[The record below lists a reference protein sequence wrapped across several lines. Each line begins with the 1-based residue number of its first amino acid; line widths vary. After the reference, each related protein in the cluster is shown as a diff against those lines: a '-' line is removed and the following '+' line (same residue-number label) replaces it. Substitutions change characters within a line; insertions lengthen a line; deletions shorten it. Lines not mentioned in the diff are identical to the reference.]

1 MKIALIA
8 LAGLMFLAGGALL
21 FTDNAGAT
29 ASAAET
35 SSQASNQSGGLEQAL
50 EARGLLGLNRTSGV
64 SAFTPP
70 VGVEV
75 DDTVQRARGSS
86 EVISHSSA
94 WSEELRGD
102 VLHVELTSF
111 PSGQYQ
117 VEFWLLPPN
126 SHGCKMFG
134 RIMYDTQGR
143 PTESV
148 FWRNGKGLKIT
159 GAADFPKDLYP
170 KEVPAVAV
178 PRALND
184 SMDDGAQ
191 AVINQQ
197 VTPFG
202 YVDLHLHVS
211 GAAPVET
218 PAGKFPAV
226 KVESQ
231 ADIATL
237 LPGWPHFLF
246 HVVSPFIP
254 RTTYYFE
261 AHAPYRLLVKEQ
273 EGTPLIGGPE
283 ANTELVRY
291 YIEGATA
298 DAAALEKMS
307 PQ

>member
-1 MKIALIA
+1 MGLI
-8 LAGLMFLAGGALL
+8 LLSVVPLTMPGVCQAGTG
-21 FTDNAGAT
+21 TDA
-29 ASAAET
+29 ASPV
-35 SSQASNQSGGLEQAL
+35 SSQSGSLEQAL
-50 EARGLLGLNRTSGV
+50 EARGLLGLHPTSGV
-64 SAFTPP
+64 AAFAAP

-75 DDTVQRARGSS
+75 DDTVQRAKGSNKI
-86 EVISHSSA
+86 ISHSSA
-94 WSEELRGD
+94 WSEELRGNT
-102 VLHVELTSF
+102 LRIELTSF

-117 VEFWLLPPN
+117 AEFWLFPPK
-126 SHGCKMFG
+126 SRGCKMFG
-134 RIMYDTQGR
+134 RIMYDARGR

-159 GAADFPKDLYP
+159 GAANFPKELYP

-184 SMDDGAQ
+184 SMNAGSQ
-191 AVINQQ
+191 GVINQQ

-211 GAAPVET
+211 DAAPIET

-246 HVVSPFIP
+246 RVVSPFIP

-261 AHAPYRLLVKEQ
+261 AHAPYRLLLKEQ

-291 YIEGATA
+291 YIAGATA
-298 DAAALEKMS
+298 DAAAPGKML